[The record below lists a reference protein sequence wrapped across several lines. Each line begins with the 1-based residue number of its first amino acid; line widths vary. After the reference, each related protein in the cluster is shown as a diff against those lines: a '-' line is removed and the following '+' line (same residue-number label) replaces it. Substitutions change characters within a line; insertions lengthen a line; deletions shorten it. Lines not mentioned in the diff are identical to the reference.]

1 MKLPMTKNE
10 DGEYKELL
18 SICRVS
24 SNHDENIAQIV
35 SKAIQISGLVGTVE
49 IEESPNGI
57 TTLEVVDGLFLSR
70 GIASE
75 DLFHKEDEN
84 EVEMQ
89 YPLILL
95 LEDKLKDT
103 K

>member
-1 MKLPMTKNE
+1 M
-10 DGEYKELL
+10 
-18 SICRVS
+18 
-24 SNHDENIAQIV
+24 
-35 SKAIQISGLVGTVE
+35 GTVE

-57 TTLEVVDGLFLSR
+57 TTLEVVDGLFLPR

-95 LEDKLKDT
+95 LEDKLKET